1 MQRPQSY
8 VHPEA
13 TEGQEGLLPRKKQ
26 PTCQEGSLMKNE
38 QLGAT
43 IYGKLEAK

>member
-13 TEGQEGLLPRKKQ
+13 TEGQEGLLPLKKLL
-26 PTCQEGSLMKNE
+26 TCQEGSLTKNE
-38 QLGAT
+38 QLRAT
-43 IYGKLEAK
+43 IHDKVEPK

>member
-1 MQRPQSY
+1 MQRPRSY

-13 TEGQEGLLPRKKQ
+13 TEGQEGLLPCKKQ
-26 PTCQEGSLMKNE
+26 LTCQEGSLTKNE

-43 IYGKLEAK
+43 IHGKVEAK